1 MLNARLNIKILPKGR
16 IFMFICLFFTAFH
29 IFCEEAEQKSL
40 TTYLSEGK
48 KAIEAESFDKAIKIF
63 DEAESVY
70 PSSYLPNSYKGDLY
84 KKYDLYKSAIN
95 EYEKALKKQTKSIT
109 LYDDLAECYS
119 NQGDEEKAIEIY
131 KRALAQV
138 YNSSDL
144 YNSLAWSY
152 IKTNRIDESLA
163 TLKTALDNYPNS
175 ADLLVTLGS
184 AYYSADDYENARKAY
199 ISSEYHSFRQG
210 KSGSFRAIVKYNQA
224 SLEHSFGHYEE
235 AMKTADSANTYSQ
248 RSSAHILQ
256 AEMSFNMLDFDKC
269 LQEVR
274 KASQLQPVTLYP
286 DQILT
291 RIYTIT
297 NQIDKAEAIITRLEH
312 NSDHKWLSSFSTS
325 LDDYFAHVYSLAA
338 EMYEVKSHIAFA
350 EYDNPIN
357 AILHKYL
364 YRLRSFIYRIKYANI
379 CLKTG
384 RRQIDGGSVSSGLE
398 NLYEAYSQ
406 FDILS
411 GKALKVLNILAER
424 ETMVR
429 PFTMPK
435 YNIMRSDLHRKSSV
449 FYTKSKNE
457 QVILENMKQINP
469 KWERVSL
476 ADGYLYLIDS
486 SNGQRRQEY
495 ISRLFMMCP
504 SVVAGHG
511 LKLECRI
518 EFVGESEYNT
528 AKLIRSLRKYKMYH
542 NEAADIRLMISL
554 GSSYMTIA
562 AVDAA
567 GVTKTFSKDL
577 IPDDKNIAKQI
588 WQCIFVR

>member
-1 MLNARLNIKILPKGR
+1 MKRFIIVVFI
-16 IFMFICLFFTAFH
+16 IFAAFQT
-29 IFCEEAEQKSL
+29 FCEEPEPKSL

-48 KAIEAESFDKAIKIF
+48 KAIEAESFDKAVQIF
-63 DEAESVY
+63 DEAEAAY
-70 PSSYLPNSYKGDLY
+70 PNSYLPNSYKGDLY
-84 KKYDLYKSAIN
+84 KKYDLYKSAIG

-152 IKTNRIDESLA
+152 IKTNRIDESLS

-175 ADLLVTLGS
+175 SDLLVTLGS

-199 ISSEYHSFRQG
+199 MSSEYYSFRQG
-210 KSGSFRAIVKYNQA
+210 KSNSFRAIVKYNQA

-256 AEMSFNMLDFDKC
+256 AEMFFNMLDFDKS
-269 LQEVR
+269 LQEVH

-286 DQILT
+286 EQILT
-291 RIYTIT
+291 RIYMLT
-297 NQIDKAEAIITRLEH
+297 NQVNKAEAIISRLEH

-325 LDDYFAHVYSLAA
+325 LDDYFAHVYSQAA
-338 EMYEVKSHIAFA
+338 ELYEIKAHISFA

-384 RRQIDGGSVSSGLE
+384 RKQIDGGSVSSGLE

-424 ETMVR
+424 ETLVR

-435 YNIMRSDLHRKSSV
+435 YNIMRSDLHRKSSLL
-449 FYTKSKNE
+449 YTKSRNE

-469 KWERVSL
+469 KWERVSM

-486 SNGQRRQEY
+486 SRGKRRQEY

-511 LKLECRI
+511 LNLDAHI
-518 EFVGESEYNT
+518 TFVGTQPQNET
-528 AKLIRSLRKYKMYH
+528 KLLRQLKHYRIRQ
-542 NEAADIRLMISL
+542 NVNADIKLMIHQGDSYLTIVAQDSL
-554 GSSYMTIA
+554 GKTI
-562 AVDAA
+562 
-567 GVTKTFSKDL
+567 TFTKDL
-577 IPDDKNIAKQI
+577 DSNEQNLAKQI
-588 WQCIFVR
+588 WQCIFVK

>member
-1 MLNARLNIKILPKGR
+1 MNYKKYSIIKILPKGR
-16 IFMFICLFFTAFH
+16 IFIIILLFLTAFH
-29 IFCEEAEQKSL
+29 SFSEEPERKSL

-48 KAIEAESFDKAIKIF
+48 KAIEAEYFDKAIAIF
-63 DEAESVY
+63 DEAEEAY
-70 PSSYLPNSYKGDLY
+70 PHSYLPNSYKGDLY
-84 KKYDLYKSAIN
+84 KKYDLYKSAIG

-138 YNSSDL
+138 YNSSEL

-152 IKTNRIDESLA
+152 IKTNRIDESLS

-199 ISSEYHSFRQG
+199 MASEYYSFRQG

-256 AEMSFNMLDFDKC
+256 SEIYFNMLDFDKC
-269 LQEVR
+269 LQEVQ

-291 RIYTIT
+291 RIYTLT
-297 NQIDKAEAIITRLEH
+297 NQINKAEAILNRLEH

-325 LDDYFAHVYSLAA
+325 LDDYFAHVYSLSA
-338 EMYEVKSHIAFA
+338 ELYEVKAHISFA
-350 EYDNPIN
+350 EYDNWFS
-357 AILHKYL
+357 AFVHKYL
-364 YRLRSFIYRIKYANI
+364 NRLKSFIYRIRYANI

-384 RRQIDGGSVSSGLE
+384 RRQINGGSVSSGLE

-424 ETMVR
+424 ETLVR

-435 YNIMRSDLHRKSSV
+435 YNIMRSDLHRKSSL
-449 FYTKSKNE
+449 FYTRSHNE
-457 QVILENMKQINP
+457 KVILDNMQQINS
-469 KWERVSL
+469 KWEKVSL

-486 SNGQRRQEY
+486 SGGQRRQEY
-495 ISRLFMMCP
+495 INKLFMMCP
-504 SVVAGHG
+504 PVVAGHG
-511 LKLECRI
+511 LPLECNI
-518 EFVGESEYNT
+518 EFIGGEQPRKLLHQLRHYHIRQNKSADLKLSIHFGETYIT
-528 AKLIRSLRKYKMYH
+528 IIAQDKQGQTRTFAKDIND
-542 NEAADIRLMISL
+542 NE
-554 GSSYMTIA
+554 
-562 AVDAA
+562 
-567 GVTKTFSKDL
+567 
-577 IPDDKNIAKQI
+577 KNLAKQI
-588 WQCIFVR
+588 WQCILIK

>member
-1 MLNARLNIKILPKGR
+1 MKRFIIVVFI
-16 IFMFICLFFTAFH
+16 IFAAFQT
-29 IFCEEAEQKSL
+29 FCEEPEPKSL

-48 KAIEAESFDKAIKIF
+48 KAIEAESFDKAVQIF
-63 DEAESVY
+63 DEAEAAY
-70 PSSYLPNSYKGDLY
+70 PNSYLPNSYKGDLY
-84 KKYDLYKSAIN
+84 KKYDLYKSAIG

-152 IKTNRIDESLA
+152 IKTNRIDESLS

-175 ADLLVTLGS
+175 SDLLVTLGS

-199 ISSEYHSFRQG
+199 MSSEYYSFRQG
-210 KSGSFRAIVKYNQA
+210 KSSSFRAIVKYNQA

-235 AMKTADSANTYSQ
+235 AMKTADSANAYSQ

-256 AEMSFNMLDFDKC
+256 AEMFFNMLDFDKS
-269 LQEVR
+269 LQEVH

-286 DQILT
+286 EQILT
-291 RIYTIT
+291 RIYMLT
-297 NQIDKAEAIITRLEH
+297 NQVNKAEAIISRLEH

-325 LDDYFAHVYSLAA
+325 LDDYFAHVYSQAA
-338 EMYEVKSHIAFA
+338 ELYEIKAHISFA

-424 ETMVR
+424 ETLVR

-435 YNIMRSDLHRKSSV
+435 YNIMRSDLHRKSSLL
-449 FYTKSKNE
+449 YTKSRNE

-469 KWERVSL
+469 KWERVSM

-486 SNGQRRQEY
+486 SRGKRRQEY

-511 LKLECRI
+511 LNLDAHITFVGTQPQNEAKLLRQLKHCRI
-518 EFVGESEYNT
+518 RQNVN
-528 AKLIRSLRKYKMYH
+528 
-542 NEAADIRLMISL
+542 ADIKLMIHQGDSYLTIVAQDSL
-554 GSSYMTIA
+554 GKTI
-562 AVDAA
+562 
-567 GVTKTFSKDL
+567 TFTKDL
-577 IPDDKNIAKQI
+577 DSNEHNLAKQI
-588 WQCIFVR
+588 WQCIFVK

>member
-1 MLNARLNIKILPKGR
+1 MHNRQLNIKILPKGR
-16 IFMFICLFFTAFH
+16 IFMFIFLFFSAFQ
-29 IFCEEAEQKSL
+29 IFCEEDQQKSL
-40 TTYLSEGK
+40 MEYLSEGK
-48 KAIEAESFDKAIKIF
+48 KAIDAEYFDKAIQIF

-70 PSSYLPNSYKGDLY
+70 PHSYLPNSYKGDLY
-84 KKYDLYKSAIN
+84 KKYDLYKSAIG

-131 KRALAQV
+131 KRALLNV

-152 IKTNRIDESLA
+152 IKTNRIDESLS

-199 ISSEYHSFRQG
+199 MSSEYYSFRQG

-256 AEMSFNMLDFDKC
+256 AEMYFNMLDFNRSLK
-269 LQEVR
+269 EVSN
-274 KASQLQPVTLYP
+274 ASQLQPITLYP

-291 RIYTIT
+291 RIYTVT
-297 NQIDKAEAIITRLEH
+297 NQIGKAEAILNRLEH

-325 LDDYFAHVYSLAA
+325 LDDYFAHVYSLSA
-338 EMYEVKSHIAFA
+338 EVYEVKAHITFA

-364 YRLRSFIYRIKYANI
+364 YRLKSFIYRIKYANI

-424 ETMVR
+424 ETLVR
-429 PFTMPK
+429 PFTIPK
-435 YNIMRSDLHRKSSV
+435 YNIERSDLHRKSSLL
-449 FYTKSKNE
+449 YTKARNE
-457 QVILENMKQINP
+457 KVILENMEQINP
-469 KWERVSL
+469 KWEKVQL

-486 SNGQRRQEY
+486 SGGQRRQEY
-495 ISRLFMMCP
+495 IDKLFMMCP
-504 SVVAGHG
+504 SAIAGHG
-511 LKLECRI
+511 LPLQCNI
-518 EFVGESEYNT
+518 EFVGQQTQNEKKLLRQLKHYHIRQNKAANLKLSIHFGETYIT
-528 AKLIRSLRKYKMYH
+528 IIAQDKQGQTLTFAK
-542 NEAADIRLMISL
+542 DI
-554 GSSYMTIA
+554 
-562 AVDAA
+562 
-567 GVTKTFSKDL
+567 
-577 IPDDKNIAKQI
+577 DDTEKNLAKQI
-588 WQCIFVR
+588 WQCIFVK